1 MNRKYNRHPVG
12 AFAKQKLARTGS
24 ICRRSLIAV
33 FTGSPPFKSGL
44 RRTAGMTVFICLVT
58 YSAAAQEQQETRYD
72 LFAKAVA
79 VGARVDAY
87 GAHCQKETKLAE
99 DFLKK
104 AEEEKLEK
112 PEDAE
117 SDDLATI
124 HDTVYTETVSELKER
139 AVNCKDIG
147 FLMEKL
153 DLMKM
158 LKNTA
163 IVINGGKPEESVEE
177 TIESPAGDPL

>member
-1 MNRKYNRHPVG
+1 MRRFFFVAVLLLAAFPVC
-12 AFAKQKLARTGS
+12 AQDAE
-24 ICRRSLIAV
+24 
-33 FTGSPPFKSGL
+33 
-44 RRTAGMTVFICLVT
+44 
-58 YSAAAQEQQETRYD
+58 QEQPQSRYD

-87 GAHCQKETKLAE
+87 GAHCQKETNLAG

-104 AEEEKLEK
+104 AEEEKLGKPEK
-112 PEDAE
+112 PEG
-117 SDDLATI
+117 DDLQTI
-124 HDTVYTETVSELKER
+124 HDTVYTETIKEMKER

-147 FLMEKL
+147 FLLEKL

-163 IVINGGKPEESVEE
+163 IVINGGKPEE

>member
-1 MNRKYNRHPVG
+1 MRRVFLVAVLSLMTFPVY
-12 AFAKQKLARTGS
+12 AQD
-24 ICRRSLIAV
+24 
-33 FTGSPPFKSGL
+33 
-44 RRTAGMTVFICLVT
+44 
-58 YSAAAQEQQETRYD
+58 AAQEQPQSRYD

-87 GAHCQKETKLAE
+87 SAHCEKQTKLAD

-104 AEEEKLEK
+104 AGEEKLEK
-112 PEDAE
+112 PEGAE

-124 HDTVYTETVSELKER
+124 HDTVYTETTKELKER
-139 AVNCKDIG
+139 AVDCKDIG

-163 IVINGGKPEESVEE
+163 IVINGGTPEESIEE
-177 TIESPAGDPL
+177 TIESPASDPL